1 MRWTAKA
8 SLMASV
14 AAVTL
19 MVGPD
24 THSTLTEA
32 NALRDFVPVQ
42 MGTSAEAQA
51 RVSVGVFFD
60 RLAPHG
66 RWARHG
72 SHGYVFVPAGVGRDW
87 RPYTQGHWAYTND
100 YGWYWV
106 SDEPFGWATYH
117 YGRWGYSR
125 SYGWYWVPGNVW
137 APAWVTWRTGGDYV
151 GWAPIA
157 PEGSGYAWGAPSSFR
172 PPVAE
177 SWVFVETRYI
187 SAPTIVQYVQP
198 IAQIPVILTQATT
211 RVDLRIE
218 QNIVINQ
225 PIEIT
230 QIENV
235 VVEPVQTVNVTFV
248 DDPDQA
254 SASDGEVVAFQADIS
269 EEEPQEAPA
278 EAVESADR
286 IEEPAIIEET
296 LEEVPAEADAP
307 SAAEVEDDAGEPV
320 ADDDGGDEAAPEES
334 DADAPAATEA
344 TPADGADADQPS
356 DDAEEQP
363 AAGEEPA
370 EAEQPAATDEQSATD
385 ETPAADEA
393 PAEPEEGADE
403 AAPAEGEPAEDAAP
417 AEEATPAEEAAPAED
432 AAPAEGA
439 APAENAVPAEDGAPS
454 EEAAPADSAPAES
467 VAPAEAAPEQE
478 DAPAEEAP
486 TGEAPAEETEAAPSG
501 ESADGETCP
510 EGQETC

>member
-1 MRWTAKA
+1 MNRIDTMRWTAKA

-87 RPYTQGHWAYTND
+87 RPYTQGHWAYTD
-100 YGWYWV
+100 AYGWYWV

-211 RVDLRIE
+211 RVDVRIE

-254 SASDGEVVAFQADIS
+254 STSDGEVVAFQADIS
-269 EEEPQEAPA
+269 EEEPQKAPP
-278 EAVESADR
+278 EAVESADQ

-296 LEEVPAEADAP
+296 LENVPAEADAP
-307 SAAEVEDDAGEPV
+307 SAAEIEDDAGEPI
-320 ADDDGGDEAAPEES
+320 ADDGATDEAAPEES

-344 TPADGADADQPS
+344 TPADGADAEQPAE
-356 DDAEEQP
+356 DAEEQP
-363 AAGEEPA
+363 AAEEPAVGEEPA
-370 EAEQPAATDEQSATD
+370 EAEQPAATDEQPATD
-385 ETPAADEA
+385 GTPAADET
-393 PAEPEEGADE
+393 PAEPEAGADE
-403 AAPAEGEPAEDAAP
+403 AAPAEGQPEEDAEEAAPAEETAP

-432 AAPAEGA
+432 AAPA
-439 APAENAVPAEDGAPS
+439 
-454 EEAAPADSAPAES
+454 DSAPVES
-467 VAPAEAAPEQE
+467 GAPAEAAPEQE
-478 DAPAEEAP
+478 EAPAEEAP
-486 TGEAPAEETEAAPSG
+486 TEEAPAEETEAAPSG
-501 ESADGETCP
+501 EPANGEACP

>member
-8 SLMASV
+8 SLLASV
-14 AAVTL
+14 AAMALV
-19 MVGPD
+19 VGP
-24 THSTLTEA
+24 TSHTISPEA
-32 NALRDFVPVQ
+32 NGLRELVPLQ
-42 MGTSAEAQA
+42 LGTPAEAQA

-72 SHGYVFVPAGVGRDW
+72 SHGYVFVPAGLSRDW
-87 RPYTQGHWAYTND
+87 RPYTEGHWAYTED

-157 PEGSGYAWGAPSSFR
+157 PEGRGYAWGAPSSFR

-177 SWVFVETRYI
+177 SWVFVETRYV
-187 SAPTIVQYVQP
+187 SAPTILQYVEP
-198 IAQIPVILTQATT
+198 IPQIPVILAEATT
-211 RVDLRIE
+211 RVDIRIE

-235 VVEPVQTVNVTFV
+235 VVEPMQTVNVTFV

-254 SASDGEVVAFQADIS
+254 TASPGEVVAFQADIS
-269 EEEPQEAPA
+269 EEEPQEAPTD
-278 EAVESADR
+278 AVESADQ
-286 IEEPAIIEET
+286 IQDPAIIDEI

-307 SAAEVEDDAGEPV
+307 SAAEVEDDSAEP
-320 ADDDGGDEAAPEES
+320 ATGGAMTDGSAVDEAPA
-334 DADAPAATEA
+334 APAATGQE
-344 TPADGADADQPS
+344 PASDGTT
-356 DDAEEQP
+356 DDATADEVD
-363 AAGEEPA
+363 GEEPA
-370 EAEQPAATDEQSATD
+370 ADAVAEDEPSTEEPEVEEPVGTEEQPVED
-385 ETPAADEA
+385 ETPAAEEVTT
-393 PAEPEEGADE
+393 EPEIE
-403 AAPAEGEPAEDAAP
+403 
-417 AEEATPAEEAAPAED
+417 AEEASPTEGEPAEEAAPAEPTQAD
-432 AAPAEGA
+432 EAAPTEEPAPEEEATPVEGQQSAEPEAPAEVAPEEAPAAPAED
-439 APAENAVPAEDGAPS
+439 APLEESEAVPAEQ
-454 EEAAPADSAPAES
+454 PADAK
-467 VAPAEAAPEQE
+467 
-478 DAPAEEAP
+478 
-486 TGEAPAEETEAAPSG
+486 
-501 ESADGETCP
+501 TCP

>member
-14 AAVTL
+14 AAMTL

-87 RPYTQGHWAYTND
+87 RPYTQGHWAYTDD

-187 SAPTIVQYVQP
+187 SAPTIVQYVEP
-198 IAQIPVILTQATT
+198 IPQIPVILERATT
-211 RVDLRIE
+211 RVDIRIE

-278 EAVESADR
+278 EAVESADQ

-307 SAAEVEDDAGEPV
+307 SAAEIEEDAGEPV
-320 ADDDGGDEAAPEES
+320 ADDGATNEAAPAET

-344 TPADGADADQPS
+344 APADGADAEQPT

-363 AAGEEPA
+363 AAEEPAVGEEPA
-370 EAEQPAATDEQSATD
+370 EAGQPAATDDQPATD

-393 PAEPEEGADE
+393 PAEPEAGADE

-417 AEEATPAEEAAPAED
+417 AKEAAPAEDAAPAEEAAPAED
-432 AAPAEGA
+432 AAPAE
-439 APAENAVPAEDGAPS
+439 S
-454 EEAAPADSAPAES
+454 EGPT
-467 VAPAEAAPEQE
+467 EAAPEQE
-478 DAPAEEAP
+478 EAPAEEAPAEEAP

-501 ESADGETCP
+501 ESADGEACP
-510 EGQETC
+510 ESQETC